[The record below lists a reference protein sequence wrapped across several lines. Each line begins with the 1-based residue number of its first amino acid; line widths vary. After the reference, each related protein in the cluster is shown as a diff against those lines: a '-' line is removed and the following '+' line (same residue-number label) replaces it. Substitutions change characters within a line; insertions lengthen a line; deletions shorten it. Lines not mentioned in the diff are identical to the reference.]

1 MTFANL
7 RGTLAAALLALPAP
21 ALANDAAGL
30 IRQFY
35 AAVDA
40 DRPDPAVYGAMLAQD
55 FVDNDRPGI
64 APPEVSDRDVTLAL
78 FAELEQAFPDAV
90 HRFDILEPIGI
101 DHALVYWTFEGTHTG
116 PFFGTPASGREV
128 SINGVDIFR
137 TEGGKFVE
145 QWHVEELQSL
155 FAQIAAAEYYPGR
168 RFGFAVPRV
177 SSLEIRHRYRCRC
190 FQRRS

>member
-1 MTFANL
+1 MTFAIL

-21 ALANDAAGL
+21 VLANNAADL
-30 IRQFY
+30 IREFY
-35 AAVDA
+35 TAVDA
-40 DRPDPAVYGAMLAQD
+40 DRPDPDVYGAMLAEG

-64 APPEVSDRDVTLAL
+64 APPEVADRDVTLAL

-90 HRFDILEPIGI
+90 HRLDILEPIGI
-101 DHALVYWTFEGTHTG
+101 DRAVIYWTFEGTHTG

-137 TEGGKFVE
+137 AEGGKFVE

-155 FAQIAAAEYYPGR
+155 FAQIAPVE
-168 RFGFAVPRV
+168 
-177 SSLEIRHRYRCRC
+177 
-190 FQRRS
+190 